1 MRTATKLTAFA
12 AGAAIAFGAAAAVGA
27 AVGPIDTSADDDGH
41 AEHSEPGGDEAS
53 GAHTGPGLSG
63 LAVAAAGYRLV
74 PSIDTV
80 DASDAGHPIG
90 YSFTIEGPDG
100 GAVTDFDVVHERRLH
115 LIVASRN
122 LVDFHHV
129 HPELADDGTWT
140 IELPALLAGSY
151 RVYADFRATGAE
163 ALTLAADLAVAGETS
178 AADLPAVAAAATV
191 DGFDVA
197 LSGAESLV
205 AGGTTLTFDVTRDG
219 ETITTDP
226 YLGAAGHLVV
236 LRAGDL
242 GYLHVHPL
250 DAVATPS
257 IGFAAAFPTAG
268 TYRLFLD
275 FSVDG
280 QVHTVS
286 FTVEVGGVVVHD
298 DDDRGAAATTTPGTE
313 APHEH

>member
-12 AGAAIAFGAAAAVGA
+12 AGAVVAFGAAAAVGS
-27 AVGPIDTSADDDGH
+27 AVGPIDTSGDDETHG
-41 AEHSEPGGDEAS
+41 EHETVATTESPAG
-53 GAHTGPGLSG
+53 GPGLSG
-63 LAVAAAGYRLV
+63 LSVADGGYRLV
-74 PSIDTV
+74 PAADAIDADRAAT
-80 DASDAGHPIG
+80 
-90 YSFTIEGPDG
+90 YSFMIEGPDG
-100 GAVTDFDVVHERRLH
+100 EAVTDFDVVHERRLH
-115 LIVASRN
+115 LIVASRD

-129 HPELADDGTWT
+129 HPELADDGTWS
-140 IELPALLAGSY
+140 IELPALAAGSY

-163 ALTLAADLAVAGETS
+163 ALTLATDLAVDG
-178 AADLPAVAAAATV
+178 DVAVAAMPPVAASATV

-197 LSGAESLV
+197 LSGTDEIGVGES
-205 AGGTTLTFDVTRDG
+205 TITFDVSRDG
-219 ETITTDP
+219 DDVATEP

-250 DAVATPS
+250 DDVAEPS

-280 QVHTVS
+280 EVRTAA
-286 FTVEVGGVVVHD
+286 FTVVVGDGGD
-298 DDDRGAAATTTPGTE
+298 ATPSSGTE
-313 APHEH
+313 PTEGGHDEH